1 VACRGM
7 HPRLRMLAFLLG
19 LLSMQFQPASAGDQ
33 VLRYSNNEAGNASP
47 IIVHADSIITWM
59 EGHHRVLLFK
69 GHVLIDH
76 GTITVRMDQGA
87 ASIDIQK
94 LQTTNILHF
103 DLFAEGEVKL
113 EHGAVIQTGP
123 SGIMQLNTRGELR
136 LRSHVNKVLQQQQA
150 DDETYQR
157 AMKIWSG
164 QGKRAT
170 TGYTRVMAYQDP
182 APAPVFPPPGAQGG
196 AAQQPA
202 GAPVFPTPD
211 AQAGTAQ
218 PPPAATSIFPPP
230 GVQGSPTQPPPGSPA
245 PAPVYPNQ
253 QTPAA
258 TGPAPVISAGP
269 AVPGPGIPVTIPGG
283 PAVVAPAPVH
293 APFRQFSLGPRTALD
308 MEMRTVTTS
317 TGDHLVLVTG
327 GIILVVK
334 STDNKG
340 LVDFEAD
347 RLIIWTKDDV
357 PELMRKLRSPG
368 GKTSNEFEIYLAG
381 NVEIRQQDGKT
392 PKTLRADEVYYD
404 VARNVAVAMH
414 AEMEFRDP
422 RIPDP
427 LLMRADQI
435 NQLNPDLFKGLKAQV
450 SSSKTPAD
458 PGLTV
463 NVSTAT
469 IEIIDQPRKNIFGIV
484 FRDPKTGEPMTNRQQ
499 IFQGENMILRIEDWP
514 IFYFPYVRGDV
525 NNPLGPLQSFSFSQN
540 RVFGA
545 QFLTNW
551 DIFNLLGI
559 SPSPTT
565 RWRLDLDYMT
575 KRGPAAGTTFDYASK
590 DFFGLPSLTT
600 EHVRAWGI
608 HDTGTDIL
616 GGNRGEN
623 DNHPEWRGWFDWQQN
638 VQALPHGF
646 VFQSQLS
653 ALSDKN
659 FLEQY
664 FKNIFDNDVNQNTY
678 AYLKQQQD
686 NWAWTLFAEARI
698 RNWVNETNYLPRAD
712 GYLIGQSFF
721 DLLTYNVQGSA
732 AYTQMKPTNIPPP
745 PFSATTQ
752 KDDTGR
758 LDLWQEL
765 SLPFTLGPFR
775 VVPYAVLDL
784 AGYNNDLL
792 GDSVGR
798 VLGGGGLRASIPF
811 TRLYPEVQSELLNLK
826 GLNHKILFSANFYD
840 VDSNVPYWQLP
851 QLDRLNDDASDQS
864 VRDMKPQDPN
874 LLPGGAGILLATSP
888 LYDPQL
894 LAIRRLV
901 SDRIDT
907 RDSIEVLQLDL
918 RQRLQTKRGY
928 PGMEHIVD
936 WMTLDLS
943 ASYFPQQYRDNFG
956 EAWGFLEYD
965 WTWNVGDRT
974 ALVSSAWVDPIENG
988 ARVFN
993 VGGFYNRNDR
1003 TNFYLGYREIDPLQ
1017 SKAVTS
1023 SMTYIFSPKYSM
1035 TSIASYDFGIKAE
1048 VFTLLFTRVG
1058 SDLQASAGISY
1069 NSFVNSFN
1077 FTFQLVPNAVAAT
1090 VRNGLTGMGNG
1101 LLGR

>member
-1 VACRGM
+1 MACRGM
-7 HPRLRMLAFLLG
+7 HPRLLMLALLLG
-19 LLSMQFQPASAGDQ
+19 LLSMQFQPALAGDQ

-47 IIVHADSIITWM
+47 IILHADSITTWM
-59 EGHHRVLLFK
+59 EGHHRILLFK

-76 GTITVRMDQGA
+76 GVITVRMDQGV

-103 DLFAEGEVKL
+103 DLYAEGEVKL

-123 SGIMQLNTRGELR
+123 SGVMQLNTRGELR

-157 AMKIWSG
+157 ATKIWSG
-164 QGKRAT
+164 QGKRET
-170 TGYTRVMAYQDP
+170 NGYTRVMAYQDP
-182 APAPVFPPPGAQGG
+182 AP
-196 AAQQPA
+196 
-202 GAPVFPTPD
+202 TP
-211 AQAGTAQ
+211 
-218 PPPAATSIFPPP
+218 SFPPP
-230 GVQGSPTQPPPGSPA
+230 GVQGGAAQPPAGGTAPVFPGFGSQGAAVQPPPGVSPQVSPPPGVQGGSTQPPPGNPGPA
-245 PAPVYPNQ
+245 PAFPNL

-258 TGPAPVISAGP
+258 TGPAPGVSAGP
-269 AVPGPGIPVTIPGG
+269 VVPGPGVPVTIPGG
-283 PAVVAPAPVH
+283 PAVIAPAPAH
-293 APFRQFSLGPRTALD
+293 SPFRQFSLGPRTALD
-308 MEMRTVTTS
+308 MEMKTIDTP

-334 STDNKG
+334 TTDNKG

-357 PELMRKLRSPG
+357 NELMRKLRSPG
-368 GKTSNEFEIYLAG
+368 GQTSNEFEIYLAG

-404 VARNVAVAMH
+404 VGRNVAVAMH

-422 RIPDP
+422 RLPDP

-484 FRDPKTGEPMTNRQQ
+484 FRDPKTGEPLTERQQ
-499 IFQGENMILRIEDWP
+499 IFQGENMILRIEDVP
-514 IFYFPYVRGDV
+514 VFYFPYVRGDV

-545 QFLTNW
+545 QFLSTW
-551 DIFNLLGI
+551 DVFNLLGVTAA
-559 SPSPTT
+559 PTT
-565 RWRLDLDYMT
+565 RWRLDLDYMS
-575 KRGPAAGTTFDYASK
+575 KRGPATGTTFDYASK
-590 DFFGLPSLTT
+590 DFLGLPSLTT

-616 GGNRGEN
+616 GGNRGEF
-623 DNHPEWRGWFDWQQN
+623 DNHPEWRGRATWQQN
-638 VQALPHGF
+638 VQALPNGF
-646 VFQSQLS
+646 VFQSQVSL
-653 ALSDKN
+653 LSDKN

-664 FKNIFDNDVNQNTY
+664 FENEFDNDVNQNTY
-678 AYLKQQQD
+678 LYLKQQQG
-686 NWAWTLFAEARI
+686 NWAWTAFAGARI
-698 RNWVNETNYLPRAD
+698 RDWVNETNYLPRLD

-721 DLLTYNVQGSA
+721 DIFTYNVQGSA
-732 AYTQMKPTNIPPP
+732 TYAQMKPTNILPP

-765 SLPFTLGPFR
+765 SVPFTLGPFR

-784 AGYNNDLL
+784 SSYNNDLQ

-826 GLNHKILFSANFYD
+826 GLNHKIVFSANFYD
-840 VDSNVPYWQLP
+840 VDSNVHYWQLP

-864 VRDMKPQDPN
+864 VRDMKVNDPAF
-874 LLPGGAGILLATSP
+874 LPGGAGILLATSP

-901 SDRIDT
+901 DDRIDT

-928 PGMEHIVD
+928 PGMEHTID

-943 ASYFPQQYRDNFG
+943 ASYFPQEYRDNFG

-965 WTWNVGDRT
+965 WAWNVGDRT
-974 ALVSSAWVDPIENG
+974 ALVSSAGSI
-988 ARVFN
+988 R
-993 VGGFYNRNDR
+993 
-1003 TNFYLGYREIDPLQ
+1003 
-1017 SKAVTS
+1017 SKMGLAFSPSAGSSIATIAPVSTSATAKSILSKVRLSPAPSPTS
-1023 SMTYIFSPKYSM
+1023 SVPS
-1035 TSIASYDFGIKAE
+1035 
-1048 VFTLLFTRVG
+1048 TR
-1058 SDLQASAGISY
+1058 
-1069 NSFVNSFN
+1069 
-1077 FTFQLVPNAVAAT
+1077 
-1090 VRNGLTGMGNG
+1090 
-1101 LLGR
+1101 